1 MFERFIR
8 LMLSADLG
16 DGGGG
21 MTDSA
26 PVDQGTTQDAA
37 AQASA
42 GAAAPAAQAAA
53 PAPQQPQGPDWNS
66 LGVPFDQAQ
75 QRLQYYQQLEERY
88 KSDPAWAQK
97 YDQLY
102 GGQQQQQQ
110 QHPLSWA
117 KYDDDQQKALREA
130 IKNGSM
136 EDPMAARHSAFMNDF
151 YHNPI
156 GTLPQMLTHP
166 DVVGPVWETMA
177 PQVQDMARRMMEQ
190 EMGPIKQYLQQQAQ
204 AQFQQQYGKAFES
217 LPQEFRDLHKEGVF
231 GEGPQAIMG
240 AIKAAQKFAAQQR
253 AAAAGGAPAP
263 VPGKPAT
270 ENKNTATN
278 KPAAPAKSNWSKER
292 DEDEKFAK
300 ELAAARGKK

>member
-1 MFERFIR
+1 MDDTE
-8 LMLSADLG
+8 
-16 DGGGG
+16 G
-21 MTDSA
+21 MTGSVDAA
-26 PVDQGTTQDAA
+26 PVDQGTTQDAT

-42 GAAAPAAQAAA
+42 GAAAPAVQAAA
-53 PAPQQPQGPDWNS
+53 PAPPQQQQGPDWNS

-166 DVVGPVWETMA
+166 DVMGPVYEAMQ
-177 PQVQDMARRMMEQ
+177 PQVQDMVQRM
-190 EMGPIKQYLQQQAQ
+190 LQQQMQPIQQYMQKQ
-204 AQFQQQYGKAFES
+204 ADVQFQQQYGKAYNS
-217 LPQEFRDLHKEGVF
+217 LPDNIKQAHAKGMF
-231 GEGPQAIMG
+231 GQGPQGIINAIE
-240 AIKAAQKFAAQQR
+240 FAKMTPQQQ
-253 AAAAGGAPAP
+253 AEAGVQPSAT
-263 VPGKPAT
+263 GKPAT
-270 ENKNTATN
+270 ENRNTATN
-278 KPAAPAKSNWSKER
+278 KPAAPAKGSWSKER